1 MKAFQ
6 QKTTE
11 KKRDLYEKNSMKNVG
26 TREKDKER
34 FERKIK
40 KIKQTRYK
48 YIKEI
53 KTSRK
58 SQGKLFLKIVEQQ
71 YVASPP
77 SG

>member
-40 KIKQTRYK
+40 K
-48 YIKEI
+48 
-53 KTSRK
+53 RK
-58 SQGKLFLKIVEQQ
+58 
-71 YVASPP
+71 
-77 SG
+77 